1 MSNYPPYQ
9 PQPYMPQPGPYMAPQ
24 AFQSRP
30 DMMAPSSLPQPQT
43 PPQQPQN
50 PVMGLSNASRPV
62 TSREEA
68 MGVAADFSGARML
81 FPDIAHNRVYVKWW
95 DFGRGEPVFQ
105 EYAPVVRPAPEQER
119 PQDTEAAVWASLQD
133 VQDLKDA
140 MDKLQEEVNRLKRP
154 TGKAA
159 VKNDAD
165 AK

>member
-9 PQPYMPQPGPYMAPQ
+9 VQPYMPQPGPYMAPQ
-24 AFQSRP
+24 TFQPRP
-30 DMMAPSSLPQPQT
+30 DMQIAPSIPQPQNAAQG
-43 PPQQPQN
+43 QQG
-50 PVMGLSNASRPV
+50 PVTGLSPASRPV

-95 DFGRGEPVFQ
+95 DFNRGEPVFQ
-105 EYAPVVRPAPEQER
+105 EYAPVVRPAPEQDLH
-119 PQDTEAAVWASLQD
+119 QDAGAAVWASLQD

-154 TGKAA
+154 GGKAA

-165 AK
+165 GK

>member
-9 PQPYMPQPGPYMAPQ
+9 VQPYMPQPGPYMAPQ
-24 AFQSRP
+24 TFQPRP
-30 DMMAPSSLPQPQT
+30 DIQMAPAIPQHQNAPQG
-43 PPQQPQN
+43 QQGPIT
-50 PVMGLSNASRPV
+50 GLSPASRPV

-81 FPDIAHNRVYVKWW
+81 FPDVAHNRVYVKWW
-95 DFGRGEPVFQ
+95 DFNRGEPVFQ
-105 EYAPVVRPAPEQER
+105 EYAPVLRSPAEHNSAQT
-119 PQDTEAAVWASLQD
+119 TEAAVWASLQD

-154 TGKAA
+154 VGRAA